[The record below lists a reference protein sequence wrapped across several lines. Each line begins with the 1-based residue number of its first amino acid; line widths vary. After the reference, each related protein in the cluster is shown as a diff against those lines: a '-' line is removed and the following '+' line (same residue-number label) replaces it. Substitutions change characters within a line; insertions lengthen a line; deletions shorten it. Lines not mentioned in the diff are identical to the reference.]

1 MKSFK
6 HYITEYREFQRTDKR
21 RSVAALHSSGAYEP
35 NSRGYINFTTYHGG
49 NFGETP
55 GQAPSRK
62 GFARTP
68 AERMSIMNKRKAEG
82 LKITE
87 GQPVSSFLGLSTT
100 PDATAAREYRA
111 TGYRRGTAPYVA
123 NPNETLKSN
132 DRLYEL
138 HGRVHKDNVKM
149 FDNYEQF
156 HEWHS
161 GIKKEIDSGLQ
172 NDKTDK
178 TYLGLQQERKNLQ
191 KSLGPR
197 PSMGNDHPEV
207 EAIED
212 KMEAIRFSALHDHI
226 TNKLGIRVAII
237 GTNKRPDILRP
248 PGSGRAKHSGEIML
262 FKPRDTIHTI
272 RDRSNE
278 VDIER
283 QRIKPAIERLGRIRN
298 QKHG

>member
-49 NFGETP
+49 NFGETR

-68 AERMSIMNKRKAEG
+68 AERMSIMDKRAAAG
-82 LKITE
+82 IRATE
-87 GQPVSSFLGLSTT
+87 GQPVHSFLGLSTT
-100 PDATAAREYRA
+100 PDATAAREYRTIDRA
-111 TGYRRGTAPYVA
+111 RTAPYVA
-123 NPNETLKSN
+123 NPNETLHFN

-172 NDKTDK
+172 SDRE
-178 TYLGLQQERKNLQ
+178 YLRLQQERKNLG
-191 KSLGPR
+191 KSLGP
-197 PSMGNDHPEV
+197 SLAWNDHPEI

-212 KMEAIRFSALHDHI
+212 KMEAHRFSMVHDHI

-237 GTNKRPDILRP
+237 GTNKQPDILTP

-298 QKHG
+298 Q